1 MINQNYIN
9 NQWCDAV
16 SKKRFDV
23 INPFTEEV
31 IETVPRSAVEDVQKA
46 VEASR
51 EAWKEWRF
59 IAGGDMRDM
68 LREVAVKSRKHS
80 EELAEIMTAEM
91 GKPLIE
97 NTDEVEWIASC
108 FEYYSELGRD
118 QIGRVVAPTQ
128 DKQMSIV
135 VYEPY
140 GVVGCIVPWNYPL
153 LLAAWKI
160 APAIAVGNTCV
171 VKPSELSPLSILKWM
186 ETCFDHFP
194 PGVVNV
200 LTGYGQET
208 GEPIVTSKGTNVIAF
223 TGSVETGTRIAT
235 LAAEQLKK
243 THFELGGND
252 ALIVCSDVDVEVAAR
267 GAFWA
272 ATLNCGQV
280 CTSAERIYVEKP
292 VAKDFIDAVVSQAEE
307 VELGDPMGS
316 TTDIGPMVSSE
327 QRDKIES
334 KIANAKDQG
343 AKLMT
348 GGNRPTQ
355 FAKGYFLEP
364 TVLTN
369 MDNSMEMMQKESFGP
384 VVPIQTVSSFEE
396 AIKLADES
404 DYGLG
409 CSLYTNDLEKAFTA
423 AREVKA
429 GSFWINDPLTDNEAA
444 PFGGMR
450 KSGGGRELGIEGLNE
465 FREAKHIL
473 IDYKVRQKDYWFPYD
488 LDKGRKT

>member
-1 MINQNYIN
+1 MTNQNYIN
-9 NQWCDAV
+9 GKLCDAV
-16 SKKRFDV
+16 SGKRFDV

-31 IETVPRSAVEDVQKA
+31 IDSVPRSGAEDVEAA
-46 VEASR
+46 VASSR

-59 IAGGDMRDM
+59 LPGGDMRDL
-68 LREVAVKSRKHS
+68 LREVAVKSRERG
-80 EELAEIMTAEM
+80 EELAKIMTAEV

-135 VYEPY
+135 INEPY

-153 LLAAWKI
+153 LLAAWKM
-160 APAIAVGNTCV
+160 APALAAGNSCII
-171 VKPSELSPLSILKWM
+171 KPSELTPLSLLRWV
-186 ETCFDHFP
+186 ETCFNHFP

-200 LTGYGQET
+200 VTGYGQEA
-208 GEPIVTSKGTNVIAF
+208 GEPMVTSTGTNVIAF

-235 LAAEQLKK
+235 LAAAQLKK

-252 ALIVCSDVDVEVAAR
+252 ALIVCADVDVEIAAR

-280 CTSAERIYVEKP
+280 CTSAERIYVEES
-292 VAKDFIDAVVSQAEE
+292 VSTDFIDAVVAQAEE
-307 VELGDPMGS
+307 VELGDPMGL
-316 TTDIGPMVSSE
+316 TTDIGPMASAE
-327 QRDKIES
+327 QREKIET
-334 KIANAKDQG
+334 KIAAAREQG
-343 AKLMT
+343 ARLMT
-348 GGNRPTQ
+348 GGKRPKR
-355 FAKGYFLEP
+355 FKKGYFLEP
-364 TVLTN
+364 TVLSE
-369 MDNSMEMMQKESFGP
+369 MNSGMEMMQKESFGP
-384 VVPIQTVSSFEE
+384 VVPVQTVSSFEE
-396 AIKLADES
+396 AVRLADQSE
-404 DYGLG
+404 YGLG

-423 AREVKA
+423 AREIKA

-473 IDYKVRQKDYWFPYD
+473 IDYQVRRKDYWFPYD

>member
-1 MINQNYIN
+1 MI
-9 NQWCDAV
+9 NQWCDAA

-31 IETVPRSAVEDVQKA
+31 IETVPQSSAKDVEKA

-68 LREVAVKSRKHS
+68 LREVAVKSRKYG

-140 GVVGCIVPWNYPL
+140 GVVGSIIPWNYPL

-160 APAIAVGNTCV
+160 APAIAAGNTCI
-171 VKPSELSPLSILKWM
+171 VKPSELSPLSILRWM

-200 LTGYGQET
+200 VTGYGQEA

-223 TGSVETGTRIAT
+223 TGSVETGTRIAR

-327 QRDKIES
+327 QREKIES

-343 AKLMT
+343 AKMVT

-355 FAKGYFLEP
+355 FTKGYFLEP

-369 MDNSMEMMQKESFGP
+369 MDSSMEMMQKESFGP

-396 AIKLADES
+396 AVKLADES

-473 IDYKVRQKDYWFPYD
+473 IDYKIRRKDYWFPYD

>member
-9 NQWCDAV
+9 NQWCDAT

-31 IETVPRSAVEDVQKA
+31 IETVPRSGAEDVQKA

>member
-9 NQWCDAV
+9 NQWCDAA

>member
-1 MINQNYIN
+1 
-9 NQWCDAV
+9 
-16 SKKRFDV
+16 
-23 INPFTEEV
+23 
-31 IETVPRSAVEDVQKA
+31 
-46 VEASR
+46 
-51 EAWKEWRF
+51 
-59 IAGGDMRDM
+59 
-68 LREVAVKSRKHS
+68 
-80 EELAEIMTAEM
+80 MTAEM

-364 TVLTN
+364 TVLTK

-384 VVPIQTVSSFEE
+384 VVPVS
-396 AIKLADES
+396 
-404 DYGLG
+404 
-409 CSLYTNDLEKAFTA
+409 YTHLTLPTN
-423 AREVKA
+423 REV
-429 GSFWINDPLTDNEAA
+429 
-444 PFGGMR
+444 
-450 KSGGGRELGIEGLNE
+450 
-465 FREAKHIL
+465 
-473 IDYKVRQKDYWFPYD
+473 
-488 LDKGRKT
+488 

>member
-1 MINQNYIN
+1 MKHKNYIN
-9 NQWCDAV
+9 NQWVAAMNG
-16 SKKRFDV
+16 STFDV
-23 INPFTEEV
+23 ENPFTEE
-31 IETVPRSAVEDVQKA
+31 IIAQVPHSSASDVDAAVQAAKA
-46 VEASR
+46 
-51 EAWKEWRF
+51 AWKDWKML
-59 IAGGDMRDM
+59 GSLDMRDL
-68 LREVAVKSRKHS
+68 LREVAVKSRANDRDI
-80 EELAEIMTAEM
+80 AEIITHES
-91 GKPLIE
+91 GKPIIE
-97 NTDEVEWIASC
+97 CLDEIEWIASI
-108 FEYYSELGRD
+108 FEYYSEIGRD
-118 QIGRVVAPTQ
+118 QRGRVVAPVTPRS
-128 DKQMSIV
+128 MSMIV
-135 VYEPY
+135 KEAY

-194 PGVVNV
+194 SGVVNV

>member
-9 NQWCDAV
+9 NQWCDAT

-31 IETVPRSAVEDVQKA
+31 IETVPRSGAEDVQKA

-171 VKPSELSPLSILKWM
+171 VKPSELSPLSILQWM

-223 TGSVETGTRIAT
+223 TGSCLLYTS
-235 LAAEQLKK
+235 
-243 THFELGGND
+243 D
-252 ALIVCSDVDVEVAAR
+252 A
-267 GAFWA
+267 
-272 ATLNCGQV
+272 
-280 CTSAERIYVEKP
+280 
-292 VAKDFIDAVVSQAEE
+292 
-307 VELGDPMGS
+307 
-316 TTDIGPMVSSE
+316 
-327 QRDKIES
+327 
-334 KIANAKDQG
+334 
-343 AKLMT
+343 
-348 GGNRPTQ
+348 
-355 FAKGYFLEP
+355 
-364 TVLTN
+364 
-369 MDNSMEMMQKESFGP
+369 
-384 VVPIQTVSSFEE
+384 
-396 AIKLADES
+396 ADE
-404 DYGLG
+404 
-409 CSLYTNDLEKAFTA
+409 
-423 AREVKA
+423 
-429 GSFWINDPLTDNEAA
+429 
-444 PFGGMR
+444 
-450 KSGGGRELGIEGLNE
+450 
-465 FREAKHIL
+465 
-473 IDYKVRQKDYWFPYD
+473 
-488 LDKGRKT
+488 